1 MSSGTPE
8 AHPVV
13 VNTGPILALAGI
25 GHLYLLRSLY
35 TRVYV
40 PEAVAQEVLRGGASG
55 VGMTEFA
62 EAAWIERRPV
72 QSAPHPLVIAALD
85 QGEAEVVTL
94 AIELGVR
101 HVLIDETAG
110 RRVAQVLG
118 LSVSGTV
125 GACSAPS
132 GRVTCLRFG
141 PSWTS
146 CAGRESGWGSESI
159 GSPLKKP
166 GSPNKCW
173 AVLVRILSNDAR
185 SA

>member
-13 VNTGPILALAGI
+13 VNTGPIFALAGI
-25 GHLYLLRSLY
+25 GHLPLLRSLY

-40 PEAVAQEVLRGGASG
+40 PEAVAREVLRGDASG
-55 VGMTEFA
+55 AGMAAFS
-62 EAAWIERRPV
+62 EAVWIECRPV
-72 QSAPHPLVIAALD
+72 QCAPHPLVIATLD

-94 AIELGVR
+94 AIELGFR

-125 GACSAPS
+125 GALLRAKREGHLDAVRPLLDELRRQ
-132 GRVTCLRFG
+132 GIWLGKRVYGFAVEE
-141 PSWTS
+141 
-146 CAGRESGWGSESI
+146 AGES
-159 GSPLKKP
+159 
-166 GSPNKCW
+166 
-173 AVLVRILSNDAR
+173 
-185 SA
+185 